1 MPAIAHA
8 GETINL
14 SFVWQDDS
22 QTLITTPTHDW
33 TLTMQLFD
41 AQGNFV
47 SQTDGQLWWYP
58 TTAWVP
64 HQAFEDIR
72 SFALPA
78 DLPSGEYEM
87 RVGWYHEENGAF
99 IRMEVDGG
107 ESVDNLLILPQRLI
121 IE

>member
-1 MPAIAHA
+1 MQQTLSA

-22 QTLITTPTHDW
+22 QRLKSYFMNNW

-41 AQGNFV
+41 SEGNFV
-47 SQTDGQLWWYP
+47 AQSDGTLWWLP
-58 TTAWVP
+58 TSAWVP
-64 HQAFEDIR
+64 KQAFEDIR

-78 DLPSGEYEM
+78 DLPAGDYEM
-87 RVGWYHEENGAF
+87 RIGWYREENGAF
-99 IRMEVDGG
+99 IRMTVTQG
-107 ESVDNLLILPQRLI
+107 ESVDNLLILPSLLR